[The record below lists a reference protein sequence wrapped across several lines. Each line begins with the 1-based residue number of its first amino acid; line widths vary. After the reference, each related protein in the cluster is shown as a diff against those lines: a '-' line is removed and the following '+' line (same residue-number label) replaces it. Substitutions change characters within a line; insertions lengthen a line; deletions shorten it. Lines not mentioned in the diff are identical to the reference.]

1 MTARQR
7 LGFLVVALVI
17 LVVAV
22 VSLAGGEDDG
32 ASEQASQTTATPTA
46 TPTPEP
52 TASGEVAEEEPTAT
66 PEPTPEPTPDPGPI
80 LTAAKVT
87 EITVK
92 KGERVRFR
100 ARSAEADEVHVHGYD
115 HSKDVPAGKTIEM
128 SFKADIEGIFEIELE
143 HAGKPIGEL
152 RVNPR

>member
-1 MTARQR
+1 MTGRQR

-22 VSLAGGEDDG
+22 VALAGGGDDG

-52 TASGEVAEEEPTAT
+52 TEDAEEEPTAT
-66 PEPTPEPTPDPGPI
+66 PEPTPEPTPDPGPV

-143 HAGKPIGEL
+143 HAGTPIGEL